1 MLRSG
6 VVCQLFQ
13 VSLLRN
19 ELTMELDWKLVAPIV
34 GALVAIITLFLKRH
48 EITSLKHKK
57 ISDRLASSIQ
67 YFEKYYERGQ
77 TNQLVLDRAAQDLAK
92 SSNVDHNLVNKLIE
106 FHQNYLLNFDQMIFL
121 FDEGNRYIS
130 YSKGQEFNISNDL
143 SIKPF
148 MSIRPNHRRYIFMAG
163 YFIFAFTGLLLFVVL
178 TNIKNVQV
186 IMLLAIFV
194 WSAIFMAFALL
205 FLVLENSLKRAD
217 DFIKELNTANDKY
230 KAIEKPRTII
240 LLDRNGKPS

>member
-1 MLRSG
+1 
-6 VVCQLFQ
+6 
-13 VSLLRN
+13 
-19 ELTMELDWKLVAPIV
+19 MEIDWKLVAPLA

-57 ISDRLASSIQ
+57 ISDSLASSIQ

-130 YSKGQEFNISNDL
+130 YSKGQEFNISKDL

-148 MSIRPNHRRYIFMAG
+148 MRIRPNHRRYIFMAG
-163 YFIFAFTGLLLFVVL
+163 YFIFAFIGG
-178 TNIKNVQV
+178 
-186 IMLLAIFV
+186 MLLWGVINSIGVQFIVNIVFIFA
-194 WSAIFMAFALL
+194 SFILIALALL
-205 FLVLENSLKRAD
+205 CLVLEDKLQSAF
-217 DFIKELNTANDKY
+217 DFVKELKEADEKY
-230 KAIEKPRTII
+230 KAMEKPRTII
-240 LLDRNGKPS
+240 LLSRNDKQF

>member
-1 MLRSG
+1 
-6 VVCQLFQ
+6 
-13 VSLLRN
+13 
-19 ELTMELDWKLVAPIV
+19 MEIDWKLVAPIA

-92 SSNVDHNLVNKLIE
+92 SPNVDHNLVNKLIE
-106 FHQNYLLNFDQMIFL
+106 LHQNYLVNFDQMIFL

-130 YSKGQEFNISNDL
+130 YSKGQEFNISKDL

-148 MSIRPNHRRYIFMAG
+148 MRIRPNHRRYIFMAG
-163 YFIFAFTGLLLFVVL
+163 YFIFAFIGLILFVVVSNL
-178 TNIKNVQV
+178 KDVQV

-194 WSAIFMAFALL
+194 WATVFMAFALL

-217 DFIKELNTANDKY
+217 DFIKELNAASEKY

-240 LLDRNGKPS
+240 LLDKNGKPS

>member
-1 MLRSG
+1 MDI
-6 VVCQLFQ
+6 
-13 VSLLRN
+13 
-19 ELTMELDWKLVAPIV
+19 DWKLVAPIV

-92 SSNVDHNLVNKLIE
+92 SPNVDHNLVNKLIE
-106 FHQNYLLNFDQMIFL
+106 LHQNYLVNFDRMIFL
-121 FDEGNRYIS
+121 FDYGIQYI
-130 YSKGQEFNISNDL
+130 YYKKGQNLNISRDL
-143 SIKPF
+143 TIKPF
-148 MSIRPNHRRYIFMAG
+148 LFLNPTIRRYFFIAG
-163 YFIFAFTGLLLFVVL
+163 YFIFALIGSVFF
-178 TNIKNVQV
+178 
-186 IMLLAIFV
+186 LAINTLSNIQIVVNISLFF
-194 WSAIFMAFALL
+194 IGCAFIALAFL
-205 FLVLENSLKRAD
+205 FLVLEDRLKDAD
-217 DFIKELNTANDKY
+217 DFIKELNAASEKY

>member
-1 MLRSG
+1 
-6 VVCQLFQ
+6 
-13 VSLLRN
+13 
-19 ELTMELDWKLVAPIV
+19 MELDWKLVAPIA

-92 SSNVDHNLVNKLIE
+92 SPNVDHNLVNKLIE
-106 FHQNYLLNFDQMIFL
+106 LHQNYLVNFDQMIFL

-130 YSKGQEFNISNDL
+130 YSKGQEFDISKDL

-148 MSIRPNHRRYIFMAG
+148 MCIRPNHRRYIFMVG
-163 YFIFAFTGLLLFVVL
+163 YFIFAFMGLLLFLVV
-178 TNIKNVQV
+178 TNLKDVQV

-194 WSAIFMAFALL
+194 WASILMAFALL

-217 DFIKELNTANDKY
+217 DFIKELTAASEKY